1 MAVVAL
7 GVHAGDMEKAPSSA
21 AREQQFLMGY
31 YPNWN
36 RFAGYTPEKIPYGY
50 LTHVL
55 YAFYFVDGAGNL
67 ANSDPTDDVGLKRL
81 VELAHAKGVKVLV
94 SIGGASA
101 VQSANFK
108 SMAAGKGS
116 RANFVQNCLR
126 LVDAFKLDGIDL
138 DWEFPVEGDG
148 VNQEM
153 LHKEMRAAF
162 DKHPS
167 RPLFTAAVPVVHY
180 WAQWSTDES
189 FKLLD
194 YVLCMTYDY
203 MGTWEKAVIP
213 NSGMDQSKATLEYFE
228 KRGIPKSRLVLGA
241 AFYGKSFDGGT
252 GMGSS
257 FAGMG
262 SGNNGIWVWKDL
274 LKQFEATEYKIYWDE
289 KTQSEYA
296 LGNDEII
303 VFNGI
308 PSQRIRGEYIRNSEY
323 AGVMLWDLS
332 CDVLDRDKSLL
343 VSLYR
348 GLRGSDKGPMKT
360 PPSGPQWTLAPN
372 PD

>member
-1 MAVVAL
+1 
-7 GVHAGDMEKAPSSA
+7 
-21 AREQQFLMGY
+21 
-31 YPNWN
+31 
-36 RFAGYTPEKIPYGY
+36 
-50 LTHVL
+50 
-55 YAFYFVDGAGNL
+55 
-67 ANSDPTDDVGLKRL
+67 
-81 VELAHAKGVKVLV
+81 
-94 SIGGASA
+94 
-101 VQSANFK
+101 
-108 SMAAGKGS
+108 
-116 RANFVQNCLR
+116 
-126 LVDAFKLDGIDL
+126 
-138 DWEFPVEGDG
+138 
-148 VNQEM
+148 
-153 LHKEMRAAF
+153 
-162 DKHPS
+162 
-167 RPLFTAAVPVVHY
+167 
-180 WAQWSTDES
+180 
-189 FKLLD
+189 
-194 YVLCMTYDY
+194 MTYDY

-274 LKQFEATEYKIYWDE
+274 LKQFDATEYKIYWDE